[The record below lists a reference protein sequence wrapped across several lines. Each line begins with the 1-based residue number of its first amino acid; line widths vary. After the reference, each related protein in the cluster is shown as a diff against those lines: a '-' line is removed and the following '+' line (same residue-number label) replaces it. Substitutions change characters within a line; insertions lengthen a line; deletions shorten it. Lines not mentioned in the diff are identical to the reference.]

1 MTNTYKT
8 VDQGDSSLPAARE
21 VQEPACLLILPRGDG
36 GQAAVRRE
44 EQEGGHSQVAVRGEE
59 QEGGHSQ
66 VAISGEEQEGGTFR

>member
-36 GQAAVRRE
+36 GQAAVR
-44 EQEGGHSQVAVRGEE
+44 GEE

-66 VAISGEEQEGGTFR
+66 VAISGEEQEAVT